1 METIIKYL
9 ILPSSAMTICALTSL
24 VLTMVRP
31 ARLWAIASGALAL
44 SIFLVFGSGPVSFL
58 LLGSL
63 EFQVPPAGHEERRQV
78 DTIVVLAGYAEFDHD
93 HPISSQVNQHSA
105 FRLLES
111 LMLFQSQPDST
122 VIISGKGEVA
132 RILRDVVVQ
141 SGVPAEQVIVDSVSS
156 STYESAKNLS
166 SRLGQTPFL
175 LVTSAG
181 HMLRSMGAFK
191 KAGSRPLPV
200 PTDYMTKRNS
210 LATQYLPSPVHLH
223 YSDLAISEYAA
234 LIWYRF
240 NGWA

>member
-1 METIIKYL
+1 MAAL
-9 ILPSSAMTICALTSL
+9 ICVALACF
-24 VLTMVRP
+24 RR
-31 ARLWAIASGALAL
+31 ARSWAIISGALAL

-63 EFQVPPAGHEERRQV
+63 EFQIPPVGQVERRQAV
-78 DTIVVLAGYAEFDHD
+78 TIVVLAGYAEFDPD
-93 HPISSQVNQHSA
+93 HPVSSQVNSNSA

-111 LMLFQSQPDST
+111 LMLFQSRPDST

-132 RILRDVVVQ
+132 GVMRDVVIL

-166 SRLGQTPFL
+166 PRLGQTPFL

-181 HMLRSMGAFK
+181 HMPRSMGAFK

-200 PTDYMTKRNS
+200 PTDYMTKRNP

-223 YSDLAISEYAA
+223 YSDLAISEYVA

>member
-1 METIIKYL
+1 
-9 ILPSSAMTICALTSL
+9 MTICALTSL

-63 EFQVPPAGHEERRQV
+63 EFQVPPAGHKERRQV
-78 DTIVVLAGYAEFDHD
+78 DTIVVLAGYAEIDPD
-93 HPISSQVNQHSA
+93 HPVSSQVNSNSA

-111 LMLFQSQPDST
+111 LMLFQSRQNST

-132 RILRDVVVQ
+132 RIMRDVVVQ

-166 SRLGQTPFL
+166 PRLGQAPFL

-181 HMLRSMGAFK
+181 HMPRSMGAFK

-200 PTDYMTKRNS
+200 STDYMTKRNP

-223 YSDLAISEYAA
+223 HSDLAISEYAA

-240 NGWA
+240 NGWV